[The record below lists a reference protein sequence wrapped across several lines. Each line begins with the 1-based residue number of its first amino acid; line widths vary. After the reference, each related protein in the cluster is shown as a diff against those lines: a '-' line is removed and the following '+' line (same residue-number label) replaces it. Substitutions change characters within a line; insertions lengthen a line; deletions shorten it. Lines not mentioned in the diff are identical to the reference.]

1 MKSADEVAEEWL
13 RVWQYINNAMHQQ
26 RMLQNQ
32 QQSEVESER
41 DSTESSC
48 TDKNRA
54 HSNSSGTSDEGP
66 DEAQPLNLS
75 LTTNNA
81 LTSTT
86 KQGYNHDFIMN
97 STSHK
102 TGMLLINL
110 HINEPWNFQVSAQ
123 WVENNICG
131 SSNLNFLPFNK
142 FEKFKI

>member
-1 MKSADEVAEEWL
+1 MKNADDVAEEWL

-26 RMLQNQ
+26 KMLLNQ

-41 DSTESSC
+41 DSTESIC

-75 LTTNNA
+75 LSLTTNNA

-86 KQGYNHDFIMN
+86 KQGYDHDFIMN

-102 TGMLLINL
+102 SGMLL
-110 HINEPWNFQVSAQ
+110 
-123 WVENNICG
+123 NIIYLSPG
-131 SSNLNFLPFNK
+131 I
-142 FEKFKI
+142 FKIKAQ

>member
-41 DSTESSC
+41 DSTESNC

-86 KQGYNHDFIMN
+86 KQGYDHDFIMN

-102 TGMLLINL
+102 SGMLLIL
-110 HINEPWNFQVSAQ
+110 IHIQYT
-123 WVENNICG
+123 
-131 SSNLNFLPFNK
+131 
-142 FEKFKI
+142 